1 MNKKKIIIL
10 VFAVV
15 ILIAVIVGIIAV
27 ILKNKKTNNSSPSS
41 TVQESQIKNVE
52 NFVGELND
60 GTKIN
65 TNAKFNSPS
74 TLGDLSVNNIRLTF
88 KNGITTFRATITN
101 NSNSQT
107 ELKEVTLVLLDEN
120 GEEMVAAKGIL
131 NTIAPGNSEEFAV
144 SITSDFI
151 HSSGYK
157 IIE

>member
-15 ILIAVIVGIIAV
+15 ILIAVIAGITALIF
-27 ILKNKKTNNSSPSS
+27 KNKKTDNSSPSN

-88 KNGITTFRATITN
+88 KNSITTFRATITN

-120 GEEMVAAKGIL
+120 GEEMVAAKGII

-144 SITSDFI
+144 SITSDYI